1 MTCFWNGLLDRITVK
16 EMNAALKANLYDK
29 PDPKTFV
36 RLLIKSATYTP
47 DVVCVDADNRAS
59 MLSEKALGE
68 NLEWVT
74 NYNVDKIYEGHD
86 CSIGDPFLLLVSQL
100 FVIDI
105 YHTYNTKYF
114 IKYVN
119 KNNRY
124 GRILCLSSDKG
135 HLW

>member
-16 EMNAALKANLYDK
+16 EINDALKINLYDK
-29 PDPKTFV
+29 PDPKSFV
-36 RLLIKSATYTP
+36 RLLIKFATYTTN
-47 DVVCVDADNRAS
+47 VICIDADNKTNE
-59 MLSEKALGE
+59 LSEKALSE

-74 NYNVDKIYEGHD
+74 TYNVDKIYEGHD

-100 FVIDI
+100 FNMDI

-114 IKYVN
+114 IKYIN
-119 KNNRY
+119 KNNKY